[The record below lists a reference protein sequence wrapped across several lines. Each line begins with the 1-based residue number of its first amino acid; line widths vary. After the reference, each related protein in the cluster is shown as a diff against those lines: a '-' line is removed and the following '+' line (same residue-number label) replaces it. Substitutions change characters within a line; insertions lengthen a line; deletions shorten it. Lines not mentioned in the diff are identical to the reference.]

1 MDPGVRLPGFES
13 SSAACQLSAF
23 EQVSQPLSI
32 SLSSPLK
39 RDKNRSTKFIV
50 VVRIKWVNPYLSNH

>member
-32 SLSSPLK
+32 SVSSSLK
-39 RDKNRSTKFIV
+39 RDKNRSTKFIE
-50 VVRIKWVNPYLSNH
+50 LL